1 MKIALVAVLAA
12 AALTL
17 RAETGSDGQVLSA
30 AHQARIAH
38 FDKGPSSIDVSTYPR
53 AVQADYRIF
62 RERCSACH
70 TLSRPINSDYALP
83 NEWSLYILRMM
94 SKPGAN
100 ISANDSRRIYDFLVY
115 DSSARKSNLLQTK
128 LASLAPN
135 LRSAMLARIASV
147 RHSYGAR

>member
-1 MKIALVAVLAA
+1 MKIALVAVLTA